1 MHITRCDNPAYL
13 SFARQLLRSLSNV
26 KDGTVTKH
34 IGDVTVTVRKVF
46 GHEYVSI
53 ASGEVVY
60 EFFTT
65 GDLYN
70 SLDGLDLEHLAKTEN
85 YIIPRGYFIRAKSNG
100 DAQLVLSTNKP
111 FIGEKPVPY
120 FNQHD
125 DFFSNREFIKR
136 PIQVDLI
143 TEPVYESS
151 FGHRCFSVWS
161 QRPTPYDDVEFD
173 IVGNRLHGLATK
185 SHVADTDWPRTV
197 ATTTR
202 VHTDVNGVKTKVE
215 LMVVVTQTWDV
226 VIYKISDA
234 SEPMYDHPTY
244 PQLGL
249 TTKLNARLVK
259 LQIPTPAAMDK
270 NTFDGSARETHK
282 SNEEAYLEK
291 RRKMCVRINPD
302 CTKLCFNYDEV
313 WNWWE
318 TYKVNCFLEF
328 ELNIDLAQSGDIVAS
343 LQKLQSID
351 SGSHRMRVLD
361 CDYLMPSKGGLAKK
375 FEDLGCKTGDLIV
388 LCQYV
393 TADAFRDGV
402 GTLVSADDNYLYV
415 VNQTTGVVLVEI
427 PSECSAV
434 DSEHFGQWNYSK
446 KFNITLY
453 FEFIDLK
460 SLSFALTI
468 EDSRGGVYLGGQ
480 GVDKYKA
487 AYALFVHGKKFAS
500 AGAFDILFNTPV
512 KKQNIEFSL
521 EDRWSSQLDPTHNF
535 VCDVF
540 GSWSYHSFFYSDFF
554 GTRWLI
560 DGNGVT
566 GEVDESLCLR
576 KTFTHPKNMLT
587 FKDAFAF
594 DFVVFAKKN
603 ADGYTEK
610 ITSHK
615 ELFEKATGLNFNT
628 RWHIA
633 LIRNGESS
641 YHNVQGRP
649 AFSRIEAW
657 GQIQG
662 SMTITRA
669 ILKAYPVYQRL
680 QDSTLFVNCPIVS
693 AAGLFA

>member
-1 MHITRCDNPAYL
+1 MHITRCDDPAYL

-26 KDGTVTKH
+26 KNGTVTKH

-70 SLDGLDLEHLAKTEN
+70 SLEGLDLEHLAKTEK

-100 DAQLVLSTNKP
+100 DAQLFLSTNEP

-120 FNQHD
+120 TNQHD
-125 DFFSNREFIKR
+125 FFEKGRYRVKR

-161 QRPTPYDDVEFD
+161 QRPTPYDDVQYD

-185 SHVADTDWPRTV
+185 SHVADTDWPRAV

-249 TTKLNARLVK
+249 TTKPGAGVVK

-270 NTFDGSARETHK
+270 NTFDGSARETYG
-282 SNEEAYLEK
+282 SNKEAYSEK
-291 RRKMCVRINPD
+291 LRKMCVRINPD

-313 WNWWE
+313 WNWGAS
-318 TYKVNCFLEF
+318 YKVNCFVEF
-328 ELNIDLAQSGDIVAS
+328 ELTIDLEQSGDIVAS

-393 TADAFRDGV
+393 TADAFRAQSTIV
-402 GTLVSADDNYLYV
+402 YAADNYLYV

-427 PSECSAV
+427 PSERSFVA
-434 DSEHFGQWNYSK
+434 
-446 KFNITLY
+446 NITLY

-468 EDSRGGVYLGGQ
+468 EDATGGVYMGGY

-500 AGAFDILFNTPV
+500 AGAFDVLFNTPV
-512 KKQNIEFSL
+512 KKQNIEFEL
-521 EDRWSSQLDPTHNF
+521 EDRWSSHLDPTHNF
-535 VCDVF
+535 VCDTF
-540 GSWSYHSFFYSDFF
+540 GSWSYHSFFYTNFF

-633 LIRNGESS
+633 LINNGVSS

-649 AFSRIEAW
+649 AFWRIEAW

-662 SMTITRA
+662 SMVVTRNV
-669 ILKAYPVYQRL
+669 LRTYPVYQRL
-680 QDSTLFVNCPIVS
+680 QDSTLFANCPIVS